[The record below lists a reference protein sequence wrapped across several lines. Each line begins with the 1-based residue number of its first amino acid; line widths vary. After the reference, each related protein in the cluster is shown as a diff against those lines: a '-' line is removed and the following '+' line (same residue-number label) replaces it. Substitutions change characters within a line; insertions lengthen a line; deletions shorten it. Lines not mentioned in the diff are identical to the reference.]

1 MENTKSPFDTLFG
14 ESLPRLLQTME
25 EYHALAVPH
34 CTPEQIQLLAE
45 LQRRIKQCEF
55 LLMNVA
61 AIEERQLDVAMN
73 VLAAVAG
80 KQPDADKHFDASC
93 QDIDTMWLF
102 TESFYWVA
110 HKVNAVVVA
119 KHACFKGRRL
129 PKMPSNVRTAGVTS
143 VRNYLVEHPFE
154 YKNQFGLGGIWCGPV
169 LNGGLG
175 EAEKNKPVQDPG
187 LYLNAIE
194 WADTISQV
202 LSRASEELQK
212 DAA

>member
-25 EYHALAVPH
+25 KYQALAVPH

-45 LQRRIKQCEF
+45 LQRRFKQCEF

-61 AIEERQLDVAMN
+61 AIEERHLAVAMN
-73 VLAAVAG
+73 ALAAVAG

-93 QDIDTMWLF
+93 QDLDTMWLF

-119 KHACFKGRRL
+119 KHAWFKGRRL

-154 YKNQFGLGGIWCGPV
+154 YKNQFGLGGMWCGPV

-175 EAEKNKPVQDPG
+175 EAEKNKLVEDSG
-187 LYLNAIE
+187 LYFNAIE

-202 LSRASEELQK
+202 LSRASEDLRK